1 MSYLLGLFYDMD
13 SSTSLHVSNV
23 TLCDS
28 LIKVL
33 VSLFWLEIIANAL
46 FPKMVTFRLIFHYG
60 NNSAGSL
67 CQNKENVPSLRGT
80 KMKSMEVLEKAL
92 ALLAHK
98 DLDGFI
104 ALLSVDCVIVK
115 DDGEVL
121 ARGTEQ
127 LRKFYLPIFG
137 EQADMKIELGDVFS
151 TGSVIAAVEINRDM
165 VVDGVKKDLDTVW
178 IYKVINDKIA
188 YMHVFTPDQDS
199 SETLDSLTS

>member
-1 MSYLLGLFYDMD
+1 
-13 SSTSLHVSNV
+13 
-23 TLCDS
+23 
-28 LIKVL
+28 
-33 VSLFWLEIIANAL
+33 
-46 FPKMVTFRLIFHYG
+46 
-60 NNSAGSL
+60 
-67 CQNKENVPSLRGT
+67 
-80 KMKSMEVLEKAL
+80 MKSMEVLDKAL
-92 ALLAHK
+92 SLLADK

-104 ALLSVDCVIVK
+104 ALLSDDCVIVK

-127 LRKFYLPIFG
+127 LRKFYLPIFE

-178 IYKVINDKIA
+178 IYKVINNKIA
-188 YMHVFTPDQDS
+188 YMHVFTPDQES

>member
-1 MSYLLGLFYDMD
+1 
-13 SSTSLHVSNV
+13 
-23 TLCDS
+23 
-28 LIKVL
+28 
-33 VSLFWLEIIANAL
+33 
-46 FPKMVTFRLIFHYG
+46 
-60 NNSAGSL
+60 
-67 CQNKENVPSLRGT
+67 
-80 KMKSMEVLEKAL
+80 MKSMEVLEKAL

-104 ALLSVDCVIVK
+104 ALLSDDCVIMK
-115 DDGEVL
+115 DDGEAL

-188 YMHVFTPDQDS
+188 YMHVFTPDQES
-199 SETLDSLTS
+199 SETLDSLNS

>member
-1 MSYLLGLFYDMD
+1 
-13 SSTSLHVSNV
+13 
-23 TLCDS
+23 
-28 LIKVL
+28 
-33 VSLFWLEIIANAL
+33 
-46 FPKMVTFRLIFHYG
+46 
-60 NNSAGSL
+60 
-67 CQNKENVPSLRGT
+67 
-80 KMKSMEVLEKAL
+80 MKSIEVLEKAL
-92 ALLAHK
+92 ELLAHK

-104 ALLSVDCVIVK
+104 ALLSDDCVIVK

-137 EQADMKIELGDVFS
+137 EQADMRIELGDVFS